1 MSPELYNSLGET
13 LITSESQAKLD
24 ECCKALLAEKQF
36 LAWIL
41 QSCEDAYKDKSIDE
55 IIDCIEGEPEIGT
68 VPVGEGLENKYTA
81 EKISG
86 MSTEDASK
94 YEGIIRYDIRF
105 RSRLLGEKES
115 ELIVNVESQNNF
127 NPGYRLVTRGLYYT
141 GRMIS
146 SQKGAEFHHSD
157 YSKLKKVHSIW
168 ICLHPDRQWR
178 GKINTYQIQEKHL
191 LGSVSEDKNAYDKIQ
206 VTLICLDDKSD
217 NKEKNVVSLLN
228 IALDDE
234 VSAKKKLELL
244 KENFHI
250 RTTERLGREVSNMC
264 NYSEGVLQ
272 KGIQKGLEQGIERG
286 LKKGLEQGIEQE
298 RKNSIITLIS
308 TLIELCN
315 DEDIIIKKVTEKYN
329 ISTELAKEF
338 YSECIQN
345 H

>member
-1 MSPELYNSLGET
+1 MDVSAEQYNSLGEAT
-13 LITSESQAKLD
+13 VASEGQAKLD

-41 QSCEDAYKDKSIDE
+41 QSCEDAYKDKTIDE
-55 IIDCIEGEPEIGT
+55 IIDCIEGEPEIGKI
-68 VPVGEGLENKYTA
+68 PVGEGLENKYNA

-94 YEGIIRYDIRF
+94 YEGTIRYDIRF
-105 RSRLLGEKES
+105 RSRLIDEKES
-115 ELIVNVESQNNF
+115 ELIVNVEAQNDF

-146 SQKGAEFHHSD
+146 SQKGSEFTHSD

-168 ICLHPDRQWR
+168 ICLHPDKQWR
-178 GKINTYQIQEKHL
+178 GTINTYQIQEKHL

-206 VTLICLDDKSD
+206 VTMICLDEQSD

-234 VSAKKKLELL
+234 VSAKEKLELL
-244 KENFHI
+244 KENFQI

-272 KGIQKGLEQGIERG
+272 KGIER
-286 LKKGLEQGIEQE
+286 GIEQE

-308 TLIELCN
+308 TLIELGSN
-315 DEDIIIKKVTEKYN
+315 EDMIIKKVTEKYN
-329 ISTELAKEF
+329 ISTEIAKEF
-338 YSECIQN
+338 YSEYIQN